1 MRAFGELIDGLDV
14 EQFDD
19 GIEIDLG
26 DGPPRPP
33 DLASPRPTRDRGPA
47 GVGARLVVGSWPVR
61 LSYTSRTGARYAA
74 TVLPESV
81 GGNRRALRLPEA
93 TLRAYRLSRVRWV
106 RELTDAQ
113 EEGESLDFA

>member
-33 DLASPRPTRDRGPA
+33 DL
-47 GVGARLVVGSWPVR
+47 V
-61 LSYTSRTGARYAA
+61 
-74 TVLPESV
+74 
-81 GGNRRALRLPEA
+81 
-93 TLRAYRLSRVRWV
+93 
-106 RELTDAQ
+106 
-113 EEGESLDFA
+113 